1 MSSKVSTNPGNI
13 REFKIFQAKDGGN
26 MVDASGVV
34 MDIKY
39 YEDILSNS
47 ISLSA
52 IITESGESNNEKL
65 DNKGILDGLPIR
77 GGEPSTIIIED
88 FDGNKLEFKNDT
100 KLYVNR
106 VRNVIPGTQKDV
118 YAVDFTSRELFANE
132 QCRVVRRY
140 DGKIS
145 ESVKKILT
153 EATSKNEGGEV
164 GIKTKKS
171 VDNFDDSNSY
181 NFIGNDRKPFYVCT
195 WLASKAAPSDSNGGT
210 AGYLFYETYDGFNF
224 RSIDKLW
231 EQKTKGNYLFSN
243 INTNPSEYDG
253 KIISYDINRDIDL
266 QNNLLMGTYSNR
278 SLFFDFYAMNYQVRN
293 FNVDST
299 QPAKSKE
306 GGSKD
311 KIVTGGADGIDSVAD
326 EFRKPISR
334 LMNRV
339 LDVGTLPSGK
349 DIDAQLE
356 AWKENPDN
364 ATFDAADIMVQSVM
378 RYNQLFSI
386 KINIMIAGDFSLRAG
401 DLIHCEFPE
410 LSREHNKQVNQRSGG
425 IYMIASLCHNITPR
439 ETYTSLTLVRDTF
452 GRKPFSSFKHDKA
465 SRDYQ
470 NAKGDVLFY

>member
-1 MSSKVSTNPGNI
+1 MSSKLSTRTGNI

-26 MVDASGVV
+26 MIDASGVV
-34 MDIKY
+34 VDIKY
-39 YEDILSNS
+39 YEDVLSNS
-47 ISLSA
+47 VSLSA
-52 IITESGESNNEKL
+52 IITESGESDNKKMG
-65 DNKGILDGLPIR
+65 NKGILNGLPVR

-88 FDGNKLEFKNDT
+88 YDGNVLSFKDDS

-118 YAVDFTSRELFANE
+118 YSIDFTSRELFANE

-145 ESVKKILT
+145 ENIKEIL
-153 EATSKNEGGEV
+153 EKSTSGDV
-164 GIKTKKS
+164 GIKTKKKVT
-171 VDNFDDSNSY
+171 VDNSNSY

-195 WLASKAAPSDSNGGT
+195 WLASKAAPDRGDLTGGA

-224 RSIDKLW
+224 RSIDLLF
-231 EQKTKGNYLFSN
+231 EQKPKGNYLYSN
-243 INTNPSEYDG
+243 TADSKKEYDG
-253 KIISYDINRDIDL
+253 KIISYDIDRNIDL

-278 SLFFDFYAMNYQVRN
+278 TLFFDFYAMNYEVRN
-293 FNVDST
+293 FNVDSSN
-299 QPAKSKE
+299 PPKSKE
-306 GGSKD
+306 GGSKG
-311 KIVTGGADGIDSVAD
+311 KVVSGGTEDLDYVAD

-339 LDVGTLPSGK
+339 KDVGTLPSGK
-349 DIDAQLE
+349 NIAEQLK
-356 AWKENPDN
+356 AWKDKAGE
-364 ATFDAADIMVQSVM
+364 ATFDAEDIMVQSLM

-410 LSREHNKQVNQRSGG
+410 LSVDPNTKVNKRSGG

-452 GRKPFSSFKHDKA
+452 GRKSF
-465 SRDYQ
+465 
-470 NAKGDVLFY
+470 

>member
-1 MSSKVSTNPGNI
+1 MSSKLSTRTGNI

-26 MVDASGVV
+26 IIDASGVV
-34 MDIKY
+34 VDIKY
-39 YEDILSNS
+39 YEDVLSNS
-47 ISLSA
+47 VSLSA
-52 IITESGESNNEKL
+52 IITESGESDNEKMG
-65 DNKGILDGLPIR
+65 NKGILNGLPVR

-88 FDGNKLEFKNDT
+88 YDGNVLSFKDDS

-118 YAVDFTSRELFANE
+118 YSIDFTSRELFANE

-145 ESVKKILT
+145 ENIKEIL
-153 EATSKNEGGEV
+153 EKSTSGDA
-164 GIKTKKS
+164 GIKTKKKVT
-171 VDNFDDSNSY
+171 VDNSNSY

-195 WLASKAAPSDSNGGT
+195 WLASKSAPDRGNLKGGT

-224 RSIDKLW
+224 RSIDLLF
-231 EQKTKGNYLFSN
+231 EQKPKGNYLYSN
-243 INTNPSEYDG
+243 TEDNPEEYDG
-253 KIISYDINRDIDL
+253 KIISYDIDRNIDL

-278 SLFFDFYAMNYQVRN
+278 TLFFDFYAMNYEVRN

-299 QPAKSKE
+299 NPAKSKE
-306 GGSKD
+306 GGSKG
-311 KIVTGGADGIDSVAD
+311 KVVSGGTEDLDYVAD

-339 LDVGTLPSGK
+339 KDVGTLPSGK
-349 DIDAQLE
+349 NILEQLK
-356 AWKENPDN
+356 AWKDKAGE
-364 ATFDAADIMVQSVM
+364 ATFDAEDIMVQSLM

-410 LSREHNKQVNQRSGG
+410 LSVDPNTDVNKQTGG
-425 IYMIASLCHNITPR
+425 IYMISSLCHNITPR
-439 ETYTSLTLVRDTF
+439 KTYTSLTLVRDTF
-452 GRKPFSSFKHDKA
+452 GRKSF
-465 SRDYQ
+465 
-470 NAKGDVLFY
+470 